1 MTSRFRLAFAGAS
14 LLALASATTVHA
26 AQPAAAT
33 AAAAT
38 PADDS
43 AQLGE
48 IVVTARRRSES
59 LQQVPQSVTAVTS
72 DTLQKLNIQ
81 KLEDV
86 TAVTPGLS
94 LSSGNNGYTTAVT
107 TRGVSFQSESAASP
121 TVAFYLNDAPVE
133 STVLFQSLFDVG
145 QIEVLRGPQGTVRGI
160 SAPSG
165 AITLTTHKPDLSDY
179 GGYIDVTATDL
190 QGRNVNGAVNLPI
203 IKDVMALRVAGVIDQ
218 NDFDGVRSVTDPLR
232 PKSTTSAIRTSLSFE
247 PNDKF
252 NALVTYLHL
261 DRDLRSYT
269 QAAGLG
275 DGINGPAID
284 ASDRLSVNDDSST
297 IHTHV
302 DEVTLQL
309 DSRLWGQHLSYV
321 GAYAFQKISALEAVD
336 RGNLIPDGEFYN
348 LSLTS
353 QQRTSQEIR
362 LASDPA
368 PGRFLDYTVGAFY
381 QWVHNDVTADQPTA
395 LPGFFGSTLGT
406 VNEAIQGNV
415 HILSPSSTEETSVFG
430 SLTAHFGENTELT
443 AGGRQIVARNVRS
456 TVLTLDL
463 PFGLGTIPAGA
474 PVRQQDV
481 HRPFIYS
488 VSASHHFSRDFL
500 VYANTGTSWRDGPA
514 VVGIV
519 NANNDP
525 TLAALSTTR
534 PETSRSYEVGFKST
548 LLDGRARVNMALFR
562 QTFHNL
568 IIRTE
573 PVEYLQATSAGSAG
587 TPALFN
593 FTTQVN
599 AVIEGFDIDTALQ
612 VTHNWNI
619 TAAVSYADGRAE
631 NGSIPCNEAIP
642 TGQYVAM
649 CAYSG
654 STSRDPL
661 WNATITSEYT
671 HEVRDGVD
679 GFLRGLFTYYPKN
692 PRQSPGSGFIAD
704 NYSLLNLYAGL
715 RSQDGAWE
723 VSAFAKNAFK
733 TDKQLSLDANPF
745 TVSGAPITL
754 NSGYYGVSYTP
765 RREVGVNVRNAFGSR

>member
-1 MTSRFRLAFAGAS
+1 MRSQLQLALAGAS
-14 LLALASATTVHA
+14 VLVLSSANVVHA
-26 AQPAAAT
+26 QT
-33 AAAAT
+33 AA
-38 PADDS
+38 PAVAPAEQS
-43 AQLGE
+43 AELGE

-94 LSSGNNGYTTAVT
+94 LSSGNNGYTTEVS
-107 TRGVSFQSESAASP
+107 TRGVSYQSESAASP

-145 QIEVLRGPQGTVRGI
+145 QIEILRGPQGTVRGI

-165 AITLTTHKPDLSDY
+165 AVTLTTHKPDASDY
-179 GGYIDVTATDL
+179 GGYIDVTATD
-190 QGRNVNGAVNLPI
+190 QHGRNVNGAINVPI
-203 IKDVMALRVAGVIDQ
+203 IQDVLALRVAGIVDQ
-218 NDFDGVRSVTDPLR
+218 TDFDGVRSVTNPLR

-247 PNDKF
+247 PNDTF
-252 NALVTYLHL
+252 NALVTYLHM

-269 QAAGLG
+269 QAAGPG
-275 DGINGPAID
+275 DGVNGPAIT
-284 ASDRLSVNDDSST
+284 AADRLSVNDDASV
-297 IHTHV
+297 IHSHF
-302 DEVTLQL
+302 DEVTMQL

-321 GAYAFQKISALEAVD
+321 GSYAFQKIASSEAVD
-336 RGNLIPDGEFYN
+336 RGNLIPGGEFYN
-348 LSLTS
+348 VTHAP
-353 QQRTSQEIR
+353 QERTSHEIR

-381 QWVHNDVTADQPTA
+381 QWISNPVVADQPTA

-406 VNEAIQGNV
+406 VNEDLQGNI

-430 SLTAHFGENTELT
+430 SVTAHFGDDTELT
-443 AGGRQIVARNVRS
+443 AGGRQIISRSVRA
-456 TVLTLDL
+456 TNLTLDL
-463 PFGLGTIPAGA
+463 PFGLGSVPAGA
-474 PVRQQDV
+474 PMRQQDI
-481 HRPFIYS
+481 HRPFIYN

-519 NANNDP
+519 NADNDP

-548 LLDGRARVNMALFR
+548 LLDGRARVNVALFR

-568 IIRTE
+568 IVRTE
-573 PVEYLQATSAGSAG
+573 PVEYLQATGAGAA

-599 AVIEGFDIDTALQ
+599 AVIEGFDIDTAFQ
-612 VTHNWNI
+612 VTHDWNI
-619 TAAVSYADGRAE
+619 TAAASYADGRAT
-631 NGSIPCNEAIP
+631 NGSLPCNQAIP
-642 TGQYVAM
+642 TGQFVAM
-649 CAYSG
+649 CAYNG

-661 WNATITSEYT
+661 WNATITSEYS
-671 HEVRDGVD
+671 HQVLDGTD
-679 GFLRGLFTYYPKN
+679 GFVRGLFTYYPKN
-692 PRQSPGSGFIAD
+692 PRQSPGSGFIVD
-704 NYSLLNLYAGL
+704 NYSLLNVYVGL

-723 VSAFAKNAFK
+723 VAAFAKNAFK
-733 TDKQLSLDANPF
+733 TDKQLSQDANPF
-745 TVSGAPITL
+745 TVSGAPISL
-754 NSGYYGVSYTP
+754 SSGYYGVSYTP
-765 RREVGVNVRNAFGSR
+765 RREVGVNARYAFGSR